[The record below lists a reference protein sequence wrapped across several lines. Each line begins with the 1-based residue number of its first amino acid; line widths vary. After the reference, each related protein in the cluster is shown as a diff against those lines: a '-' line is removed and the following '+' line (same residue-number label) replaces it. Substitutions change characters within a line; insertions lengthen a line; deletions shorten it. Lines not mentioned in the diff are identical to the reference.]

1 MNTKFLF
8 ILLVGIVC
16 VGFSASEEY
25 PRPWENDTWLDENPY
40 AASFFGM
47 PALASSGSMLEE
59 EDREGLEDLLQATVP
74 DFQNSLEELQLG
86 KVKSGIS
93 LRGENASY
101 INAAAEK
108 KEDAAEIKIDVEDLL
123 PGKYGWDLFTY
134 PWDWTDCAE
143 YSLLGLE
150 KYGETVNG
158 KKAEFEGWRE
168 KLVNGG
174 VCDDDYTGAGIKY
187 CDMPLED
194 VDCEFSG
201 IWNEVPGFSWYYG
214 CMEEHWST
222 IDALDE
228 KITSINQ
235 TYRELGDS
243 CEEGKLLAEEKKE
256 LAEDVVFEMEQEE
269 VSRIYR
275 SSYGESNSRAQG
287 IKGEYAELME
297 IKEIADGALLQ
308 AKNAGE
314 GEEKWIKDCIM
325 GSGTAVSGYTVVA
338 QSGIINEAEEVVWEY
353 GEEAQELLE
362 EARARENEMGEMGQ
376 AWLEDAEGYCSS
388 GESGSLG
395 ARFESYG
402 KCKKYA
408 NMALN
413 SAEQGEGAEEAMI
426 TEELAWLEEL
436 MEKAKADGIDTHT
449 EEVQYALLEQTM
461 PSNYQEIIEN
471 IEDGI
476 LEKAENKYGDL
487 PGRRKHILAQI
498 SMDGSR
504 PSFLESWLKGEECYD
519 GNELDYSC
527 ALGMLSEIEESYD
540 EIEAEFLAN
549 RDSLVQNSLVV
560 DAYEQVGIP
569 VLDGNTSQYLYVD
582 IKNPTKYSGEG
593 ITVEAYTEI
602 EYRKIDMVQGKG
614 EVRLVT
620 PKSGRIEI
628 ELAGINASETIS
640 LAFKKEGIVCRT
652 KKHEEEAE
660 GGSEGGAEVK
670 HEIKISCE
678 EDVRGLVIGEYPGV
692 ERITIDGITVPYTG
706 EGVSRPLAKGTHTL
720 ELRTYDYDAYEVE
733 REVSFITTFGQ
744 TTNVELFFTF
754 HPNRDLEYIAYSTT
768 EEGKGM
774 EEIDIFG
781 YTGERITEKNIIG
794 ESTVFFKVHDLE
806 AGKPTKVR
814 VSYEMNNLEE
824 YVAEQVVLYQGMNLT
839 SRETAILEET
849 QTYLQQGDEESAY
862 EKVEELRDEVE
873 DREKKEGKVLEKHDE
888 LREEIEEKIARL
900 ESSLQIAESL
910 GVNNTYT
917 QEMGARVAELRSAI
931 EEEVPDGALISPL
944 ESIDMGWEKKE
955 VTKISK
961 ALLDREEDIKERWAD
976 SGYCGEKTEAAI
988 TEVEEKNSQFSGSLN
1003 LDDAME
1009 AFDAAARAEEV
1020 LDSAEQSKAE
1030 EDSVMGDVLEEA
1042 VSEAYDVLEEYTREY
1057 EEADETHLEGNFLLK
1072 PYDVSRYLKK
1082 ADETE
1087 DYEKTIEEIEEMTGK
1102 MEGTLELLKN
1112 EEERL
1117 GENLEAI
1124 YGEQKESMAEED
1136 RKFVESAM
1144 ATAENYAGN
1153 GEYVRA
1159 IKSLEAGLDK
1169 MKNFERKQDGLLIL
1183 AITGLLVLGIIGL
1196 YLMRERIP
1204 PNLLGQGKKERT
1216 YRKLK
1221 REQ

>member
-1 MNTKFLF
+1 MNTK
-8 ILLVGIVC
+8 ILLVLLVGLVC

-25 PRPWENDTWLDENPY
+25 PRPWENDTWLQENPY
-40 AASFFGM
+40 AASFFEM

-59 EDREGLEDLLQATVP
+59 EDREALEDLLQTTVP
-74 DFQNSLEELQLG
+74 DFQNSLEELQLE

-93 LRGENASY
+93 LRRENASY
-101 INAAAEK
+101 ISAAAEK
-108 KEDAAEIKIDVEDLL
+108 KEDAAEIKLDVEDLV
-123 PGKYGWDLFTY
+123 PGKCSWDIFTY

-150 KYGETVNG
+150 KYGEKVNG
-158 KKAEFEGWRE
+158 KRAEFEVWRE
-168 KLVNGG
+168 KLVYGG
-174 VCDDDYTGAGIKY
+174 VCNDNYTGGGSEY
-187 CDMPLED
+187 CGMPLED
-194 VDCEFSG
+194 VECEISE
-201 IWNEVPGFSWYYG
+201 IWNAVPGFSWYYG
-214 CMEEHWST
+214 CVEEHWST

-228 KITSINQ
+228 KIDSINQ

-243 CEEGKLLAEEKKE
+243 CEEGKALAEEKKG
-256 LAEDVVFEMEQEE
+256 LVEDVVSEMEQEE
-269 VSRIYR
+269 ISRIYR

-287 IKGEYAELME
+287 IRGEYEELIG
-297 IKEIADGALLQ
+297 IKELADEAFQ
-308 AKNAGE
+308 RAENAEE
-314 GEEKWIKDCIM
+314 GDRGWINDCIM
-325 GSGTAVSGYTVVA
+325 GSGTAVSGYTVIA
-338 QSGIINEAEEVVWEY
+338 QSGIMDEAEEVVWEY
-353 GEEAQELLE
+353 GEEAEELLE
-362 EARARENEMGEMGQ
+362 EAKAMENKMGERGK
-376 AWLEDAEGYCSS
+376 AWLEDAKGYCRIGS
-388 GESGSLG
+388 SGSLG
-395 ARFESYG
+395 ERFEDYG

-413 SAEQGEGAEEAMI
+413 SAEQEEGAEEAII
-426 TEELAWLEEL
+426 TEELEWLEEFI
-436 MEKAKADGIDTHT
+436 EKAKADGIDTHT

-471 IEDGI
+471 IEEGI
-476 LEKAENKYGDL
+476 LEKAENRYGDL
-487 PGRRKHILAQI
+487 PERRAYILDQI
-498 SMDGSR
+498 SMDGSK
-504 PSFLESWLKGEECYD
+504 PSFLETWLKGEECYD
-519 GNELDYSC
+519 GDELDYRC
-527 ALGMLSEIEESYD
+527 ALGTLSEIEESYD
-540 EIEAEFLAN
+540 EIEAEFMAN
-549 RDSLVQNSLVV
+549 RNSLVQNSIIV
-560 DAYEQVGIP
+560 DAYEQIGIP
-569 VLDGNTSQYLYVD
+569 ALDGNTSQYLYVD

-593 ITVEAYTEI
+593 VTVEAHTDV
-602 EYRKIDMVQGKG
+602 EYRKIDLVRGKE

-620 PKSGRIEI
+620 PKRGRIEI
-628 ELAGINASETIS
+628 ELTEINASETIS
-640 LAFKKEGIVCRT
+640 LIFKKEGIVCRT

-660 GGSEGGAEVK
+660 GDSEGGADVK

-678 EDVRGLVIGEYPGV
+678 EDVGGLIIGDYPGV
-692 ERITIDGITVPYTG
+692 ESVTIDGITVPYTG
-706 EGVSRPLAKGTHTL
+706 DGIARPLAKGTHTL
-720 ELRTYDYDAYEVE
+720 ELYTHDYDAYDVE
-733 REVSFITTFGQ
+733 RGVSFITTFGQ

-754 HPNRDLEYIAYSTT
+754 HPKRDLEYIAYSST

-824 YVAEQVVLYQGMNLT
+824 YVNEQVLLYQGMNL
-839 SRETAILEET
+839 SSGETAILEET
-849 QTYLQQGDEESAY
+849 LTYLQQGDEESAY
-862 EKVEELRDEVE
+862 EKIEDLRDLVE
-873 DREKKEGKVLEKHDE
+873 NREKKEENVLKKHEK
-888 LREEIEEKIARL
+888 LKEEMEEKISQL
-900 ESSLQIAESL
+900 ENALQVAENL

-917 QEMGARVAELRSAI
+917 REMEARVTELRSAI
-931 EEEVPDGALISPL
+931 EEDVPEGALISPL
-944 ESIDMGWEKKE
+944 ESIDKGWEKKKI
-955 VTKISK
+955 TKISK
-961 ALLDREEDIKERWAD
+961 ALLNREKEIKERWAD
-976 SGYCGEKTEAAI
+976 TGYYGENTEEAI

-1009 AFDAAARAEEV
+1009 AFDAALRAEAV
-1020 LDSAEQSKAE
+1020 LDAAE
-1030 EDSVMGDVLEEA
+1030 ESKSEEDMVMEAALEEIVA
-1042 VSEAYDVLEEYTREY
+1042 EAYDVLEEYTREY

-1072 PYDVSRYLKK
+1072 PYEVSRYLKK

-1087 DYEKTIEEIEEMTGK
+1087 NCGETIGEIEKMTGK

-1117 GENLEAI
+1117 GENLEAL
-1124 YGEQKESMAEED
+1124 YGKQKENMADKD
-1136 RKFVESAM
+1136 RNFVESAM

-1183 AITGLLVLGIIGL
+1183 AITGLLVLGIVGL

-1204 PNLLGQGKKERT
+1204 PNILGQGKKEKT